1 MSGKGVKPFRLSRGF
16 KVRVALFSILT
27 LLVSLAVVSSSLYFM
42 ASQEATKGF
51 FSAHRDLYRV
61 WEGLLPAAAI
71 VSAVVWLL
79 ASLVLLLGL
88 IRFKRS
94 IERSG
99 RGLLESLR
107 QYSEGNFK
115 VNPGDVPERNLK
127 MVVEVGDEAARV
139 LREHVQE
146 VKSISAELHKAML
159 RLNYMAFEEEE
170 ITLSDLKHLSAN
182 LNTLSREL
190 NNSLKWFEV

>member
-1 MSGKGVKPFRLSRGF
+1 MSGKETKPFHLSRGF
-16 KVRVALFSILT
+16 KIRIALFSVLI
-27 LLVSLAVVSSSLYFM
+27 LLVSLAAVSAALYFM
-42 ASQEATKGF
+42 ASQEVTKGF
-51 FSAHRDLYRV
+51 FSAHRDLYRI
-61 WEGLLPAAAI
+61 WEGLLPAVAV

-88 IRFKRS
+88 IQFKRS

-99 RGLLESLR
+99 GGLLESLR
-107 QYSEGNFK
+107 RFSEGDFK
-115 VNPGDVPERNLK
+115 VNPGDVPENHLK
-127 MVVEVGDEAARV
+127 TVVEAGDEAARV

-159 RLNYMAFEEEE
+159 RLNYKAFEEEE